1 MTTPYL
7 PSITIDAVIDALGAF
22 LQPFCPGATI
32 IRAQVN
38 RVAPP
43 PDPYVL
49 LTEILQ
55 VDLETPIDVDNG
67 ANSQTDI
74 TAPKRIDIQVDFYG
88 PSSGDQCTAVK
99 SIYRSAYAPAQF
111 PDGIKPLYC
120 SDGHQ
125 TPLITGEQQWASRW
139 TITASL
145 QYNPTVSIPQQSANK
160 LAANIMEAIAQ

>member
-99 SIYRSAYAPAQF
+99 SI
-111 PDGIKPLYC
+111 
-120 SDGHQ
+120 
-125 TPLITGEQQWASRW
+125 
-139 TITASL
+139 
-145 QYNPTVSIPQQSANK
+145 
-160 LAANIMEAIAQ
+160 